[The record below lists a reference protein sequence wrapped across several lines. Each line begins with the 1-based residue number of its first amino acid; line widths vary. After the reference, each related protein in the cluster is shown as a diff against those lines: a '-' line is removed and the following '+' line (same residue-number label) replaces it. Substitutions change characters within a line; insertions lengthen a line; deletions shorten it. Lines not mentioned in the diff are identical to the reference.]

1 MSTLQKY
8 RTLLEIPDEMQLLTL
23 GEGHTPLVRSRS
35 IGPDLGLKNLFF
47 KLETLNPTGSYKDRF
62 AALALSGLLA
72 DRAPICLA
80 TSSGNTGAALAAYST
95 IANIPCHIALID
107 GTPMGKLTQMY
118 AHGAHLWMLK
128 DFGKDVKK
136 TDEIFEGLKGI
147 AREYNTGIQ
156 VSAFSTQPFAMQGVQ
171 TISYELCDRGN
182 QPQDVFVP
190 AGGGGLTLAIARGFQ
205 KWSLAHKAL
214 HTTRVHCVQPEGN
227 DTMASAIRNGKR
239 AAPVDKSTTT
249 ISGLQVPSILDGND
263 VVREVTET
271 GGNGYLVTDQR
282 IMEWQESLARKEG
295 IYAEP
300 AGAVSV
306 AGLERALQQGEINV
320 NDNVVCI
327 ITGHGFKNTSAAK
340 PEVVHINEFKEL
352 KKLLNKL

>member
-1 MSTLQKY
+1 MSALQKY
-8 RTLLEIPDEMQLLTL
+8 RELLEVPDDMDLLTL
-23 GEGHTPLVRSRS
+23 GEGNTPLVRSKS
-35 IGPDLGLKNLFF
+35 IGQDLGLKQLYF

-62 AALALSGLLA
+62 AALALSGLVA
-72 DRAPICLA
+72 EKAPICLA

-136 TDEIFEGLKGI
+136 TDEIFVGLKEI
-147 AREYNTGIQ
+147 AGDYRTGIQ

-171 TISYELCDRGN
+171 TISYELCDGEVK
-182 QPQDVFVP
+182 PDDVFVP
-190 AGGGGLTLAIARGFQ
+190 AGGGGLTLAIARGFE
-205 KWSLAHKAL
+205 KWSSANNEVN
-214 HTTRVHCVQPEGN
+214 TTRVHCVQPEGN
-227 DTMASAIRNGKR
+227 DTMASAIRLGKL
-239 AAPVDKSTTT
+239 AVPVEKSTTT

-263 VVREVTET
+263 VVKEVSKT
-271 GGNGYLVTDQR
+271 GGKGYLVTDQGTL
-282 IMEWQESLARKEG
+282 EWQEKLAKKEG

-306 AGLERALQQGEINV
+306 AGLERALQRGEINV
-320 NDNVVCI
+320 NDTVVCV

-340 PEVVHINEFKEL
+340 PEVVHINEIKEL